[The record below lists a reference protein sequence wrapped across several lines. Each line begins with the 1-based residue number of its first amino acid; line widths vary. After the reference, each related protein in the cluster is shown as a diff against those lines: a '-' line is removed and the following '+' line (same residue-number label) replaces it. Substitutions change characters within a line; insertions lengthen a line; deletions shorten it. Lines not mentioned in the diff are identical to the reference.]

1 MYEVSN
7 RYNNYRDY
15 TKEFTEVGRSIR
27 RPDGPAK
34 VKGAVQ
40 YTDDLTLPRMVYG
53 KFLRS
58 KHAHAK
64 IINIDYSKAME
75 LDGVLAVITGED
87 CKIPYGIVP
96 HNANEHALA
105 VDKVRNW
112 GEPVAAVAAIT
123 EEIAEKALEL
133 IEVEYEEL
141 EAIVDPREAIK
152 RDDLRIHEDCP
163 NNISYEGVQVYGDPE
178 KAFEEADYVLE
189 QDYYSSYV
197 NHGFIEPQSAL
208 ADFDV
213 ATAK

>member
-1 MYEVSN
+1 MGKMYEVSN

-27 RPDGPAK
+27 RPDGPSK

-96 HNANEHALA
+96 HNANDICLA

-112 GEPVAAVAAIT
+112 ANQLQQLQLLQ
-123 EEIAEKALEL
+123 KKLQKL
-133 IEVEYEEL
+133 
-141 EAIVDPREAIK
+141 
-152 RDDLRIHEDCP
+152 
-163 NNISYEGVQVYGDPE
+163 
-178 KAFEEADYVLE
+178 
-189 QDYYSSYV
+189 
-197 NHGFIEPQSAL
+197 
-208 ADFDV
+208 
-213 ATAK
+213 